1 MTPQRAGHRIELLGM
16 EVDAVTEAE
25 AIGHILGA
33 LADGR
38 GGWVATPNLDHLRQ
52 FVLSREV
59 AKLYSQA
66 DLVVADGMPI
76 VWASKLAGTPLPA
89 RAAGSDLIWSLTAEA
104 NRRGRSVYFLGG
116 APGACEKAAE
126 VFCRNYPTL
135 RVAGTHCPPHG
146 FHARRGGLDD
156 IRHRIREATPD
167 IVYVALGFPKQ
178 ERLIRL
184 LRDEFPRTW
193 FVGVGISFSFVTGE
207 VQRAPDWL
215 QKIGLEWAHRLLKE
229 PRRLARR
236 YLVHDLPFAAR
247 LGLYAVMRRLLFAFR
262 EPVKAAPPPV
272 RPPRPLPFDSRVVFT
287 HGRFERQRAEVLASL
302 LEQEDAA

>member
-1 MTPQRAGHRIELLGM
+1 M

-52 FVLSREV
+52 FVVSAEV
-59 AKLYSQA
+59 AELYAQA

-76 VWASKLAGTPLPA
+76 VWASRLAGTPLPA
-89 RAAGSDLIWSLTAEA
+89 RAAGSDVIWSLTAEA
-104 NRRGRSVYFLGG
+104 TRRGRSVYFLGG
-116 APGACEKAAE
+116 APGACDKAAD
-126 VFCRNYPTL
+126 VFRRNYPAL

-146 FHARRGGLDD
+146 FHARAGGLDE
-156 IRHRIREATPD
+156 IRDRLRVAEPD

-184 LRDEFPRTW
+184 LRDEFPTTW

-215 QKIGLEWAHRLLKE
+215 QKIGLEWAHRLLME

-236 YLVHDLPFAAR
+236 YLMHDLPFAAR
-247 LGLYAVMRRLLFAFR
+247 LGLYAVLRRVLFLRKAPAPAR
-262 EPVKAAPPPV
+262 EPEPE
-272 RPPRPLPFDSRVVFT
+272 PLPFDRRVVFT
-287 HGRFERQRAEVLASL
+287 HGRFERQRAEALAGL
-302 LEQEDAA
+302 LDD

>member
-33 LADGR
+33 LAGGR

-52 FVLSREV
+52 FALSREV

-116 APGACEKAAE
+116 APGACDKAAE
-126 VFCRNYPTL
+126 VFRRNYPTL

-156 IRHRIREATPD
+156 IRHRIREAAPD

-184 LRDEFPRTW
+184 LR
-193 FVGVGISFSFVTGE
+193 GE

-247 LGLYAVMRRLLFAFR
+247 LGLYAVVRRLLFAFR

-272 RPPRPLPFDSRVVFT
+272 RQPKPLPFDSRVVFT
-287 HGRFERQRAEVLASL
+287 HGRFERQRAEALAGL